1 MEDINKARWK
11 LTCYICHKKNAGACI
26 QCAKQ
31 CCYTAF
37 HVTCAQQA
45 GLYMSIKEEYSH
57 DIEKSVTADTSR
69 KKKGRQSNS
78 NKNNQ
83 NEDSQVVVKKIAFC
97 ELHTPLE
104 TVHYINVEDD
114 EELGWDFKNKN
125 IYADPAFRIVFQLR
139 IKVIGKSLM
148 TNDLTE

>member
-1 MEDINKARWK
+1 
-11 LTCYICHKKNAGACI
+11 
-26 QCAKQ
+26 
-31 CCYTAF
+31 
-37 HVTCAQQA
+37 
-45 GLYMSIKEEYSH
+45 MSIKEEYSH
-57 DIEKSVTADTSR
+57 DFEKSVTADTSR